1 MLTLLVTVLATAY
14 FVVPELLSRY
24 ILSFFL
30 VRKVMNS
37 PRGEELVRGAF
48 WAVGPLAI
56 AWLTRNSLLLRVPAT
71 AGASVQTVFTSLYSD
86 TLFAQNPAAFFGA
99 FATFARMNFDLLA
112 RAYFIVAIG
121 SAAIGVTARKF
132 GWVREHTKRHLLLSK
147 LIHWLVLPRISEWH
161 LALSPMLLNDQ
172 KQYSIEVDVMTKS
185 GTLYRGAVSEKNIAS
200 DGRLQTLI
208 LAGAERFL
216 YADYLRARTKYEEL
230 PTKNPDAKPNR
241 EKYWR
246 KIPGVAFFLV
256 GDDIASINVRHVS
269 AVADVEP
276 KEDPKLKDILEQL
289 SKLVNVDLARLSSP
303 MFPK

>member
-1 MLTLLVTVLATAY
+1 
-14 FVVPELLSRY
+14 
-24 ILSFFL
+24 
-30 VRKVMNS
+30 
-37 PRGEELVRGAF
+37 
-48 WAVGPLAI
+48 
-56 AWLTRNSLLLRVPAT
+56 
-71 AGASVQTVFTSLYSD
+71 
-86 TLFAQNPAAFFGA
+86 
-99 FATFARMNFDLLA
+99 
-112 RAYFIVAIG
+112 
-121 SAAIGVTARKF
+121 
-132 GWVREHTKRHLLLSK
+132 
-147 LIHWLVLPRISEWH
+147 
-161 LALSPMLLNDQ
+161 MLLNDQ